1 MSNIKIQSE
10 QYIFQKV
17 SKKLSDLVNYIHA
30 VHFPGFDNTSAKWVI
45 KNGEKLSVKLNLRCF
60 HMSSFGES
68 KTKKILDYPT
78 TAQQFVK
85 YNCRQI
91 SR

>member
-1 MSNIKIQSE
+1 MIKRFT
-10 QYIFQKV
+10 FQKI

-30 VHFPGFDNTSAKWVI
+30 VHFPGFTNNDAKF
-45 KNGEKLSVKLNLRCF
+45 F

-68 KTKKILDYPT
+68 KTKKILSDPE
-78 TAQQFVK
+78 TARDFVK
-85 YNCRQI
+85 YNTKQL